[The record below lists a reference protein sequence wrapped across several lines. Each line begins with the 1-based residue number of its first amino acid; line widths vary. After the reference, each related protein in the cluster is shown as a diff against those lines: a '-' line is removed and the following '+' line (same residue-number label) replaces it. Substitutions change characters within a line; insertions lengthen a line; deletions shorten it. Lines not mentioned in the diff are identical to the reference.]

1 MLDTLFGKTPP
12 AQSISVVRLAVS
24 VLLIIHGLARL
35 KLGIVDDFG
44 GFLTTVG
51 LPLGNVM
58 AWTITIVEIIGGV
71 ALAIGKF
78 RVPLSIYFALQLIA
92 GIFLVHASE
101 GWFVV
106 GAGRNG
112 VEYSV
117 LLIICLVSIAYNA
130 NAESIASV

>member
-1 MLDTLFGKTPP
+1 MLDTFFGKTPSTQ
-12 AQSISVVRLAVS
+12 AISVVRLAVS
-24 VLLIIHGLARL
+24 VLLIIHGIARL

-44 GFLTTVG
+44 GFLTTIG
-51 LPLGNVM
+51 FPLGNAI
-58 AWTITIVEIIGGV
+58 AWGITLVEIIGGV
-71 ALAIGKF
+71 ALALGKF
-78 RVPLSIYFALQLIA
+78 RIPLSIYFALQLMA

-117 LLIICLVSIAYNA
+117 LLIICLLSIAYNA
-130 NAESIASV
+130 KAGSTDSA